1 MQENR
6 QKKSLIKQNISLY
19 LANKGVSDYEYY
31 KVSGTTRGILGQ
43 NNGIS
48 EDNIS
53 RFLAYAP
60 DVNHEW
66 LLTGRGS
73 MLKTKCADNS
83 NSVHADTPTT
93 YKDTHFQLNSQEIKQ
108 ENELNSTLPTN
119 TITPDAL
126 DVKPIHLPRST
137 EKKEEKQVVYLYDF
151 EASAGLRA
159 LFENN
164 RQNIIDTIKIP
175 NLPKCDGA
183 IHIVG
188 DSMYPLLKSGDII
201 LYKQMPLELG
211 NLLYGEMYLLSYDI
225 DGDDYIVVKYIRKS
239 DQGEPFVTLGSEN
252 PAHAPRDIDFRRVSA
267 LALVKAS
274 VRINCMI

>member
-1 MQENR
+1 MS
-6 QKKSLIKQNISLY
+6 KKDRLLDLIGNFSNGNKSEFARMIGVSPQAINTWISRDTFDIETIYSKCVNIS
-19 LANKGVSDYEYY
+19 
-31 KVSGTTRGILGQ
+31 
-43 NNGIS
+43 
-48 EDNIS
+48 
-53 RFLAYAP
+53 P
-60 DVNHEW
+60 EW
-66 LLTGRGS
+66 LLTGKGP
-73 MLKTKCADNS
+73 MLKS
-83 NSVHADTPTT
+83 EREEPQV
-93 YKDTHFQLNSQEIKQ
+93 E
-108 ENELNSTLPTN
+108 
-119 TITPDAL
+119 
-126 DVKPIHLPRST
+126 VKPIHHPRST
-137 EKKEEKQVVYLYDF
+137 EKKEETQVVYLYDF

-159 LFENN
+159 LFDNN

-201 LYKQMPLELG
+201 LYKQMPLDIN

-239 DQGEPFVTLGSEN
+239 EQGEPFVILGSEN
-252 PAHAPRDIDFRRVSA
+252 PAHAPRDIDFRRITA

>member
-1 MQENR
+1 MDKISTIKERILSFLEYNGI
-6 QKKSLIKQNISLY
+6 KKADFYQATGVADSNFKGKNLYSQPGGDVLVKILTSYPNIS
-19 LANKGVSDYEYY
+19 A
-31 KVSGTTRGILGQ
+31 
-43 NNGIS
+43 
-48 EDNIS
+48 
-53 RFLAYAP
+53 
-60 DVNHEW
+60 EW
-66 LLTGRGS
+66 LLTGEGD
-73 MLKTKCADNS
+73 MLKSKYTEE
-83 NSVHADTPTT
+83 P
-93 YKDTHFQLNSQEIKQ
+93 QIE
-108 ENELNSTLPTN
+108 
-119 TITPDAL
+119 
-126 DVKPIHLPRST
+126 VKPIHQPRST
-137 EKKEEKQVVYLYDF
+137 EKKEGTQVVYLYDF

-159 LFENN
+159 LFDNS

-201 LYKQMPLELG
+201 LYRQMPLDIN

-239 DQGEPFVTLGSEN
+239 GKGEPFITLGSEN
-252 PAHAPRDIDFRRVSA
+252 PAHAPRDIDFRRITA

>member
-1 MQENR
+1 MS
-6 QKKSLIKQNISLY
+6 KKDRLLDLIGHFSNGNKSEFARMIGVSPQAINTWISRDTFDIETIYSKCVNIS
-19 LANKGVSDYEYY
+19 
-31 KVSGTTRGILGQ
+31 
-43 NNGIS
+43 
-48 EDNIS
+48 
-53 RFLAYAP
+53 P
-60 DVNHEW
+60 EW
-66 LLTGRGS
+66 LLTGKGP
-73 MLKTKCADNS
+73 MLKSEREEPQVEVN
-83 NSVHADTPTT
+83 
-93 YKDTHFQLNSQEIKQ
+93 
-108 ENELNSTLPTN
+108 
-119 TITPDAL
+119 
-126 DVKPIHLPRST
+126 PIHHPRST
-137 EKKEEKQVVYLYDF
+137 EKKEETQVVYLYDF

-159 LFENN
+159 LFDNN

-201 LYKQMPLELG
+201 LYKQMPLDIN

-239 DQGEPFVTLGSEN
+239 DKGEPFVTLGSEN
-252 PAHAPRDIDFRRVSA
+252 PAHAPRDIDFHRVTA

>member
-1 MQENR
+1 MDKISTIKERILSFLEYNGI
-6 QKKSLIKQNISLY
+6 KKADFYQATGVADSNFKGKNLYSQPGGDVLVKIITSYPNIS
-19 LANKGVSDYEYY
+19 A
-31 KVSGTTRGILGQ
+31 
-43 NNGIS
+43 
-48 EDNIS
+48 
-53 RFLAYAP
+53 
-60 DVNHEW
+60 EW
-66 LLTGRGS
+66 LLTGEGD
-73 MLKTKCADNS
+73 MLKSKYTEE
-83 NSVHADTPTT
+83 P
-93 YKDTHFQLNSQEIKQ
+93 QIE
-108 ENELNSTLPTN
+108 
-119 TITPDAL
+119 
-126 DVKPIHLPRST
+126 VKPIHQPRST
-137 EKKEEKQVVYLYDF
+137 EKKEETQVVYLYDF

-159 LFENN
+159 LFDNS

-201 LYKQMPLELG
+201 LYRQMPLDIN

-239 DQGEPFVTLGSEN
+239 GKGEPFITLGSEN
-252 PAHAPRDIDFRRVSA
+252 PAHAPRDIDFRRITA

>member
-6 QKKSLIKQNISLY
+6 QEKSLIKQNISLY
-19 LANKGVSDYEYY
+19 LAKKGVSDYEYY
-31 KVSGTTRGILGQ
+31 KQSGTTRGILGQ

-48 EDNIS
+48 EENIT
-53 RFLAYAP
+53 RFLAYAS
-60 DVNHEW
+60 DINHEW
-66 LLTGRGS
+66 LLTGNGP
-73 MLKTKCADNS
+73 MLKTARED
-83 NSVHADTPTT
+83 V
-93 YKDTHFQLNSQEIKQ
+93 QVE
-108 ENELNSTLPTN
+108 
-119 TITPDAL
+119 ITP
-126 DVKPIHLPRST
+126 IHQPRGT
-137 EKKEEKQVVYLYDF
+137 EKKENAQVVYLYDF

-159 LFENN
+159 LFDNN

-201 LYKQMPLELG
+201 LYKQMPLDIN

-239 DQGEPFVTLGSEN
+239 EKGEPFITLGSEN
-252 PAHAPRDIDFRRVSA
+252 PAHAPRDIDFRRITA

>member
-1 MQENR
+1 MDKISTIKGRILSFLEYNGI
-6 QKKSLIKQNISLY
+6 KKADFYQATGVADSNFKGKNLYSQPGGDVLVKILTSYPNIS
-19 LANKGVSDYEYY
+19 A
-31 KVSGTTRGILGQ
+31 
-43 NNGIS
+43 
-48 EDNIS
+48 
-53 RFLAYAP
+53 
-60 DVNHEW
+60 EW
-66 LLTGRGS
+66 LLTGNGP
-73 MLKTKCADNS
+73 MLKSAREEPQ
-83 NSVHADTPTT
+83 V
-93 YKDTHFQLNSQEIKQ
+93 E
-108 ENELNSTLPTN
+108 
-119 TITPDAL
+119 
-126 DVKPIHLPRST
+126 VKPIHQPRST
-137 EKKEEKQVVYLYDF
+137 EKKEETQVVCLYDF

-159 LFENN
+159 LFDNN

-201 LYKQMPLELG
+201 LYKQMPLDIN

-239 DQGEPFVTLGSEN
+239 EQGEPFITLGSEN
-252 PAHAPRDIDFRRVSA
+252 PAHAPRDIDFRRITA

>member
-1 MQENR
+1 MDKISTIKERILSFLEYNGI
-6 QKKSLIKQNISLY
+6 KKADFYQATGVADSNFKGKNLYSQPGGDMLVKILTSYPNIS
-19 LANKGVSDYEYY
+19 A
-31 KVSGTTRGILGQ
+31 
-43 NNGIS
+43 
-48 EDNIS
+48 
-53 RFLAYAP
+53 
-60 DVNHEW
+60 EW
-66 LLTGRGS
+66 LLTGEGD
-73 MLKTKCADNS
+73 MLKSKHTEE
-83 NSVHADTPTT
+83 P
-93 YKDTHFQLNSQEIKQ
+93 QIE
-108 ENELNSTLPTN
+108 
-119 TITPDAL
+119 
-126 DVKPIHLPRST
+126 VKPIHQPRST
-137 EKKEEKQVVYLYDF
+137 EKKEETQVVYLYDF

-159 LFENN
+159 LFDNN

-201 LYKQMPLELG
+201 LYKQMPLDIN

-239 DQGEPFVTLGSEN
+239 EKGEPYITLGSEN
-252 PAHAPRDIDFRRVSA
+252 PAHAPRDIDFRRITA

>member
-1 MQENR
+1 MS
-6 QKKSLIKQNISLY
+6 KKDRLLDLIGNFSNGNKSEFARMIGVSPQAINTWISRDTFDIETIYSKCVNIS
-19 LANKGVSDYEYY
+19 
-31 KVSGTTRGILGQ
+31 
-43 NNGIS
+43 
-48 EDNIS
+48 
-53 RFLAYAP
+53 P
-60 DVNHEW
+60 EW
-66 LLTGRGS
+66 LLTGKGP
-73 MLKTKCADNS
+73 MLKS
-83 NSVHADTPTT
+83 EREEPQV
-93 YKDTHFQLNSQEIKQ
+93 E
-108 ENELNSTLPTN
+108 
-119 TITPDAL
+119 
-126 DVKPIHLPRST
+126 VKPIHHPRST
-137 EKKEEKQVVYLYDF
+137 EKKEETQVVYLYDF

-159 LFENN
+159 LFDNN

-201 LYKQMPLELG
+201 LYKQMPLDIN

-239 DQGEPFVTLGSEN
+239 EQGEPFVTLGSEK
-252 PAHAPRDIDFRRVSA
+252 PAHAPRDIDFRRITA

>member
-1 MQENR
+1 MDKISTIKERILSFLEYNGI
-6 QKKSLIKQNISLY
+6 KKADFYQATGVADSNFKGKNLYSQPGGDVLVKILTSYPNIS
-19 LANKGVSDYEYY
+19 A
-31 KVSGTTRGILGQ
+31 
-43 NNGIS
+43 
-48 EDNIS
+48 
-53 RFLAYAP
+53 
-60 DVNHEW
+60 EW
-66 LLTGRGS
+66 LLTGEGD
-73 MLKTKCADNS
+73 MLKSKYTEE
-83 NSVHADTPTT
+83 P
-93 YKDTHFQLNSQEIKQ
+93 QIE
-108 ENELNSTLPTN
+108 
-119 TITPDAL
+119 
-126 DVKPIHLPRST
+126 VKPIHQLRST
-137 EKKEEKQVVYLYDF
+137 EKKEETQVVYLYDF

-159 LFENN
+159 LFDNS

-201 LYKQMPLELG
+201 LYRQMPLDIN

-239 DQGEPFVTLGSEN
+239 GKGEPFITLGSEN
-252 PAHAPRDIDFRRVSA
+252 PAHAPRDIDFRRITA

>member
-1 MQENR
+1 MD
-6 QKKSLIKQNISLY
+6 KISTIKERILSFL
-19 LANKGVSDYEYY
+19 EY
-31 KVSGTTRGILGQ
+31 
-43 NNGIS
+43 NGIKKADFYQATGVADS
-48 EDNIS
+48 NFKGKNLYS
-53 RFLAYAP
+53 QP
-60 DVNHEW
+60 GGDVLVKILTSYPKMSAEW
-66 LLTGRGS
+66 LLTGEGD
-73 MLKTKCADNS
+73 MLKSKY
-83 NSVHADTPTT
+83 PEEP
-93 YKDTHFQLNSQEIKQ
+93 QIE
-108 ENELNSTLPTN
+108 
-119 TITPDAL
+119 
-126 DVKPIHLPRST
+126 VKPIHQPRST
-137 EKKEEKQVVYLYDF
+137 EKKEETQVVYLYDF

-159 LFENN
+159 LFDNS

-201 LYKQMPLELG
+201 LYKQMPLDIN

-239 DQGEPFVTLGSEN
+239 GKGEPFITLGSEN
-252 PAHAPRDIDFRRVSA
+252 PAHAPRDIDFRRITA

>member
-1 MQENR
+1 MDKISTIKERILSFLEYNGI
-6 QKKSLIKQNISLY
+6 KKADFYQATGVADSNFKGKNLYSQPGGDVLVKILTSYPNIS
-19 LANKGVSDYEYY
+19 A
-31 KVSGTTRGILGQ
+31 
-43 NNGIS
+43 
-48 EDNIS
+48 
-53 RFLAYAP
+53 
-60 DVNHEW
+60 EW
-66 LLTGRGS
+66 LLTGEGD
-73 MLKTKCADNS
+73 MLKSKYTEE
-83 NSVHADTPTT
+83 P
-93 YKDTHFQLNSQEIKQ
+93 QIE
-108 ENELNSTLPTN
+108 
-119 TITPDAL
+119 
-126 DVKPIHLPRST
+126 VKPIHQPRST
-137 EKKEEKQVVYLYDF
+137 EKKEETQVVYLYDF

-159 LFENN
+159 LFDNN

-201 LYKQMPLELG
+201 LYKQMPLDIN

-239 DQGEPFVTLGSEN
+239 EKGEPFITLGSEN
-252 PAHAPRDIDFRRVSA
+252 PAHAPRDIDFRRITA